1 MDFTVIF
8 QRFAEQSPLVLLC
21 GAVILALFKLY
32 REEKR
37 SMKEERKYF
46 LNELK
51 ELHKTYYAEIKE
63 LNSFIRSGVNQ
74 Q

>member
-1 MDFTVIF
+1 MDFTIIF

-21 GAVILALFKLY
+21 GGVIIVLFKLY
-32 REEKR
+32 NNEKK
-37 SMKEERKYF
+37 SNKEERIYF

-63 LNSFIRSGVNQ
+63 LNSFMRERK
-74 Q
+74 

>member
-1 MDFTVIF
+1 MDFTIIF

-21 GAVILALFKLY
+21 GGVIITLFKLY
-32 REEKR
+32 REER
-37 SMKEERKYF
+37 RATKEERKYF

-63 LNSFIRSGVNQ
+63 LNSFIRSGANQ